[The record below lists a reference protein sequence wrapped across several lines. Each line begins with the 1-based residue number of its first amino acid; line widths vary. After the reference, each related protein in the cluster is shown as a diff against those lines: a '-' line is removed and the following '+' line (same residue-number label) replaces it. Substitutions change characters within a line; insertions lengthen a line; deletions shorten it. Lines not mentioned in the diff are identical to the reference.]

1 MNTSRDLRAL
11 LSALLVA
18 MLLIAPAH
26 ADLPTVRAETRST
39 ALGYTA
45 EATLEA
51 INQTTVS
58 AQMPGRV
65 VELGVDAGDTVSAG
79 ERLLRIDASEAS
91 QVVAGADAAV
101 SQAQA
106 LQTNARLD
114 YERVRS
120 LAERGFV
127 SQSSVDQARSALDA
141 ADAQLRAARAGRGQ
155 AVTVLGYADVVSPFA
170 GTVSERHVE
179 PGEMAQPGM
188 ALITL
193 YDPSA
198 MRAVVDVPQGRF
210 SAIEL
215 DSLGASVEFPDTGRR
230 VTAIGVSVLPAADA
244 RTHTLRI
251 RVELPPDLEGVLPGA
266 FARVHF
272 SAGTTDRIVV
282 PRAAVVRRS
291 EVTGVYV
298 TDPRTGFSLR
308 QIRVGEPVGDDMIE
322 VLAGLAGGE
331 EIALDPVQAG
341 IIARAARAAGR

>member
-1 MNTSRDLRAL
+1 MKTSRILRPVMLVAAL
-11 LSALLVA
+11 LA
-18 MLLIAPAH
+18 APVH
-26 ADLPTVRAETRST
+26 ADLPTVRVEARPT
-39 ALGYTA
+39 ALGYAA
-45 EATLEA
+45 EATIEA
-51 INQTTVS
+51 INQATVS

-65 VELGVDAGDTVSAG
+65 VELSVDAGDRVSAG
-79 ERLLRIDASEAS
+79 DRLLRIDASEAT
-91 QVVAGADAAV
+91 QAVAGAEAV
-101 SQAQA
+101 VAQAQA
-106 LQTNARLD
+106 ALTNARLEYD
-114 YERVRS
+114 RVRS

-127 SQSSVDQARSALDA
+127 SQSAVDQARTAFQA
-141 ADAQLRAARAGRGQ
+141 AEAGMRAARAGRGQ
-155 AVTVLGYADVVSPFA
+155 AVTVLGYADIVSPLT
-170 GTVSERHVE
+170 GIVSERHVE
-179 PGEMAQPGM
+179 SGEMAQPGM
-188 ALITL
+188 RLVTV
-193 YDPSA
+193 YDPAA

-230 VTAIGVSVLPAADA
+230 AEATRVIVLPAADA

-272 SAGTTDRIVV
+272 SAGQADRIVV

-308 QIRVGEPVGDDMIE
+308 QIRVGELVGDDMIE
-322 VLAGLAGGE
+322 VLAGLTGGE